1 MKRDTGTGL
10 RRPAGLPRALVV
22 RRLLERHQAGELTSQ
37 HVRAVADVSGVSV
50 RTVWRWL
57 ERAKATGQAE
67 AGVRQGYAVSDMAWA
82 LLGRVGGN
90 VAELRRRLADGGDG
104 GEVPSLSTLHR
115 VVRRDRRAGRTLVIE
130 REIEVAGERRPDDL
144 LSELGLNVV
153 AGRGAG
159 RQVYPPRPPTAAGP
173 ALAPA
178 SCPDAIRYIGAT
190 RLGPLDPITNRPR
203 RFCGP
208 APSPLG

>member
-10 RRPAGLPRALVV
+10 RRPARPPRALVV

-37 HVRAVADVSGVSV
+37 HVRAVAEVSGVSV

-57 ERAKATGQAE
+57 ERAKATGQAQ

-82 LLGRVGGN
+82 LLGREGGN

-115 VVRRDRRAGRTLVIE
+115 VDRRDRRAGRTLVIE
-130 REIEVAGERRPDDL
+130 REVEAAGERP
-144 LSELGLNVV
+144 GLNVV
-153 AGRGAG
+153 AGRAGAG
-159 RQVYPPRPPTAAGP
+159 VHRTSDSDRNSNRYSPPTRAAP
-173 ALAPA
+173 RVRAAETRRRAALTRTRSA
-178 SCPDAIRYIGAT
+178 SLSPCVCEDAVGDRK
-190 RLGPLDPITNRPR
+190 
-203 RFCGP
+203 
-208 APSPLG
+208 

>member
-1 MKRDTGTGL
+1 M
-10 RRPAGLPRALVV
+10 
-22 RRLLERHQAGELTSQ
+22 TSQ

-104 GEVPSLSTLHR
+104 GEAPSLSTLHR
-115 VVRRDRRAGRTLVIE
+115 VAVQFLLEPRGGDGLV
-130 REIEVAGERRPDDL
+130 
-144 LSELGLNVV
+144 VV
-153 AGRGAG
+153 E
-159 RQVYPPRPPTAAGP
+159 
-173 ALAPA
+173 A
-178 SCPDAIRYIGAT
+178 SCLAD
-190 RLGPLDPITNRPR
+190 
-203 RFCGP
+203 
-208 APSPLG
+208 